1 MLRAILMSDSTV
13 HLQPAFILQ
22 HRKFRETSL
31 IIDVL
36 TRDFGIVSILAKGVR
51 KKKSKTAG
59 LLLVFLALKVSYV
72 GKNELKV
79 LTHVELDPS
88 TIKLTHLSLYCG
100 FYVNEIVSCFL
111 HKNDPHPE
119 VFTEYQK
126 CLALLAD
133 SKDIE
138 QILRFFE
145 LNLIEHIGYGVQLS
159 IDANFETAVQP
170 LKRYCFS
177 GDSGMVENSKGYI
190 CGATLLLLEARKSL
204 DKQALY
210 EAKQLMRR
218 MIDFQLQ
225 GRELKS
231 RAVLAKIIKQI

>member
-1 MLRAILMSDSTV
+1 MSDSIV
-13 HLQPAFILQ
+13 HLQSAFILQ
-22 HRKFRETSL
+22 NRKFRETSL

-59 LLLVFLALKVSYV
+59 LLLAFSALKISYV

-79 LTHVELDPS
+79 LTHVELDS
-88 TIKLTHLSLYCG
+88 SELKLSGLSLYCG

-119 VFTEYQK
+119 VFIEYQK
-126 CLALLAD
+126 CLALLAC

-138 QILRFFE
+138 ESLRYFE
-145 LNLIEHIGYGVQLS
+145 LNLIEYVGYGIQLTT
-159 IDANFETAVQP
+159 DVDFETTVQP
-170 LKRYCFS
+170 QKRYCFN
-177 GDSGMVENSKGYI
+177 GDSGMAENSKGYI
-190 CGATLLLLEARKSL
+190 CGETLLLLEGRKAL

-218 MIDFQLQ
+218 IIDFQLQ
-225 GRELKS
+225 GKELKS
-231 RAVLAKIIKQI
+231 RAVLANIIKQL

>member
-1 MLRAILMSDSTV
+1 MSGSIV
-13 HLQPAFILQ
+13 YLQPAFILQ

-36 TRDFGIVSILAKGVR
+36 TQDFGIVSILAKGVR

-59 LLLVFLALKVSYV
+59 LLLAFSALKISYI
-72 GKNELKV
+72 GKNELKI
-79 LTHVELDPS
+79 LTHVELDS
-88 TIKLTHLSLYCG
+88 SVVKLTGLSLYCG

-119 VFTEYQK
+119 VFIEYQK
-126 CLALLAD
+126 CLALLAG
-133 SKDIE
+133 STNIE
-138 QILRFFE
+138 ESLRYFE
-145 LNLIEHIGYGVQLS
+145 LNLIEHVGYGVQLS

-170 LKRYCFS
+170 LKRYCFG

-190 CGATLLLLEARKSL
+190 CGATLLLLEARESL
-204 DKQALY
+204 DKQALF

-225 GRELKS
+225 GKELKS
-231 RAVLAKIIKQI
+231 RAVLANIIKQL

>member
-1 MLRAILMSDSTV
+1 MNDSV
-13 HLQPAFILQ
+13 VILQPAFILQ
-22 HRKFRETSL
+22 HRKYRETSL
-31 IIDVL
+31 ILDVL
-36 TRDFGIVSILAKGVR
+36 TRDFGIVSILARGVR
-51 KKKSKTAG
+51 KNKSKTAG
-59 LLLVFLALKVSYV
+59 LLLAFSALKISYV

-79 LTHVELDPS
+79 LTHVEVDSSP
-88 TIKLTHLSLYCG
+88 IKLTHLSLYCG

-138 QILRFFE
+138 EILRFFE
-145 LNLIEHIGYGVQLS
+145 LNLIEHIGYGVQLT
-159 IDANFETAVQP
+159 IDADFETVVQP
-170 LKRYCFS
+170 QKRYCFS
-177 GDSGMVENSKGYI
+177 GGSGMVENSKGYI
-190 CGATLLLLEARKSL
+190 CGETLLLLEARESL

-225 GRELKS
+225 GKELKS
-231 RAVLAKIIKQI
+231 RAVLANIIKQI

>member
-1 MLRAILMSDSTV
+1 MSDSIV

-59 LLLVFLALKVSYV
+59 LLLAFTALKISYV
-72 GKNELKV
+72 GKHELKV
-79 LTHVELDPS
+79 LTNVELDSSP
-88 TIKLTHLSLYCG
+88 IKLNNLSLYCG
-100 FYVNEIVSCFL
+100 FYVNEIVGYFL

-119 VFTEYQK
+119 VFAEYQK
-126 CLALLAD
+126 CLVLLAN

-138 QILRFFE
+138 EILRFFE
-145 LNLIEHIGYGVQLS
+145 LNLIEHVGYGVPLT
-159 IDANFETAVQP
+159 IDADFETAVQP
-170 LKRYCFS
+170 LKRYCFRC
-177 GDSGMVENSKGYI
+177 DSGMVESTKGYV
-190 CGATLLLLEARKSL
+190 CGKTLLLLESRGTL

-218 MIDFQLQ
+218 IIDFQLQ
-225 GRELKS
+225 GKELKS
-231 RAVLAKIIKQI
+231 RAVLANIIKQI

>member
-1 MLRAILMSDSTV
+1 MSDSTV

-22 HRKFRETSL
+22 HRNFRETSL

-59 LLLVFLALKVSYV
+59 LLLAFSALNISYV

-79 LTHVELDPS
+79 LTHVEPES
-88 TIKLTHLSLYCG
+88 PTKKLTKLSLYCG

-111 HKNDPHPE
+111 HKNDPYPE
-119 VFTEYQK
+119 VFTEYK
-126 CLALLAD
+126 NCLALLAD
-133 SKDIE
+133 EKNIE

-145 LNLIEHIGYGVQLS
+145 LNLIGHIGYGVQLT
-159 IDANFETAVQP
+159 IDANFETVVQP

-177 GDSGMVENSKGYI
+177 RDLGMVESSKGYV
-190 CGATLLLLEARKSL
+190 CGETLLLLEAREAL

-218 MIDFQLQ
+218 IIDFQLQ
-225 GRELKS
+225 GKELKS